1 MADYHFVGE
10 AGLICSFSSFFSPEC
25 LIAEKKKKEKRRR
38 EPRASCCVRAGMLR
52 ENEGQI

>member
-10 AGLICSFSSFFSPEC
+10 AGLICSFSLFFPEC
-25 LIAEKKKKEKRRR
+25 LIAEKKKKRR
-38 EPRASCCVRAGMLR
+38 EPRASCCVRAVMLR